1 MTGER
6 FRQIQE
12 LYHAAREDRAALE
25 QADPELRRE
34 VESLLKQDG
43 VSLPGLNLLSG
54 SAVAQLAVG
63 AHLGPYKIEARI
75 GAGGMGEVYRAADTR
90 LDRKVAIKIS
100 AQQFSERFDRE
111 ARAIAAL
118 NHPHVC
124 TLYDVG
130 PNYLVMELVEGETLA
145 ARLKKGSLPID
156 QALRYG
162 AEIADALAAAHQ
174 KGITHRDLKPANIM
188 VTKSGVKVL
197 DFGLAKSQ
205 RDDNLTVAHAVM
217 GTPAYMAPEQRE
229 GKECDART
237 DIYALGLVLREM
249 APDLPP
255 HLARVV
261 ERCLSTELDTRWN
274 SAKDLQF
281 ELELAPAMPSP
292 ATRSPA
298 PLGWIA
304 AGVLAVV
311 AIWGWL
317 HRPPAEPRPV
327 ARWTTTLLT
336 SAPLDGT
343 GLSVSRDG
351 TRFAYGEGTGGSRR
365 IWVRMLDRAEGK
377 PIPSAEGG
385 FRPFFSPDGQWLAY
399 FTAYGGLLKKV
410 PVTGGTPIT
419 LCEGATPAGGS
430 WGEDGRLI
438 FSGNSGGLMR
448 VSASG
453 GACETLTKGDRQKGE
468 THAWPQILPGGQSV
482 LFTAGAERSSDSA
495 RIAVLDLK
503 SGGIRAVV
511 NGGSSGRYVPS
522 GHLVYMRGGTLFAVP
537 FDLKRLTVTGPETP
551 AVEGLFYNPRG
562 GLADYAFSDS
572 GLLLYMPDTLAINLR
587 TLEWL
592 DRQGRPQS
600 FSAPPR
606 DYLKVRLSPDA
617 QHAAVAVGSSGSAL
631 GDIWTLELERGALTR
646 LTAEGTYTNPVWTP
660 DGKRLVF
667 RYGPFGSRG
676 LQWAPADGSGKP
688 ELLLAGP
695 TGAPDSWTPDGKTL
709 LYESTGSAHI
719 WTLQPPGSGGDGKPR
734 LLFEPG
740 SFNERDAQLS
750 PDGRWVAY
758 TSDESGKNRVYVR
771 PFPGPGG
778 KTSISIEGGEDPRW
792 SRDGRELFYRD
803 AGKNQLMAVD
813 IQAGPAFHA
822 RQPHALFALGNVPWD
837 VVPDGKRFLV
847 VKEPEASAS
856 EAKMQ
861 AVVNWFEELR
871 RKAGSK

>member
-6 FRQIQE
+6 FQQIQE
-12 LYHAAREDRAALE
+12 LYHAAREDRAALDK
-25 QADPELRRE
+25 ADPELRRE
-34 VESLLKQDG
+34 VESLLAQDG
-43 VSLPGLNLLSG
+43 VSLPSLNLVSD
-54 SAVAQLAVG
+54 VTITQLAAG
-63 AHLGPYKIEARI
+63 AQLGPYKIEARI

-100 AQQFSERFDRE
+100 AQQFSGRFERE
-111 ARAIAAL
+111 ARAISAL
-118 NHPHVC
+118 NHPHIC

-145 ARLKKGSLPID
+145 ARLKKGPLPMEM
-156 QALRYG
+156 ALRYG
-162 AEIADALAAAHQ
+162 AEIADALAAAHA
-174 KGITHRDLKPANIM
+174 KGIVHRDLKPGNVM
-188 VTKSGVKVL
+188 VSKNGVKVL

-205 RDDNLTVAHAVM
+205 RDDNLTVANAVM

-249 APDLPP
+249 TPDLPP
-255 HLARVV
+255 HVARVV
-261 ERCLSTELDTRWN
+261 ERCLATEPDSRWH
-274 SAKDLQF
+274 SAKDVQF
-281 ELELAPAMPSP
+281 ELEVAPAMASP
-292 ATRSPA
+292 ATRSRA

-317 HRPPAEPRPV
+317 HTPPSEPRPV
-327 ARWTTTLLT
+327 ARWTTTLLAA
-336 SAPLDGT
+336 APLDGT
-343 GLSVSRDG
+343 GLAISRDG

-365 IWVRMLDRAEGK
+365 IWVRMLDRVEGK
-377 PIPSAEGG
+377 PIPGAEGG

-410 PVTGGTPIT
+410 PVTGGTPVT
-419 LCEGATPAGGS
+419 LCEGASPAGGS
-430 WGEDGRLI
+430 WGEDDRLI
-438 FSGNSGGLMR
+438 FSGSGGGLMR

-453 GACETLTKGDRQKGE
+453 GACETLTTGDRQKGQ
-468 THAWPQILPGGQSV
+468 TYAWPQILPGGQSV
-482 LFTAGAERSSDSA
+482 LFTAGAEGLSDSA

-503 SGGIRAVV
+503 SGGIRTLV
-511 NGGSSGRYVPS
+511 NGGSFGRYVPS
-522 GHLVYMRGGTLFAVP
+522 GHLVYVRGGTLFAVP
-537 FDLKRLTVTGPETP
+537 FDLKRLRVMGPETP
-551 AVEGLFYNPRG
+551 AMEGLFYNPRG

-572 GLLLYMPDTLAINLR
+572 GLLLYMTDTQAINLR

-592 DRQGRPQS
+592 DRQGTSQS
-600 FSAPPR
+600 LSAPPR
-606 DYLKVRLSPDA
+606 DYIKVRLSPDA

-631 GDIWTLELERGALTR
+631 GDIWTLDLARGALTR
-646 LTAEGTYTNPVWTP
+646 LTAEGIYTNPVWTP
-660 DGKRLVF
+660 DGTRLVF

-688 ELLLAGP
+688 ELLLAGQ
-695 TGAPDSWTPDGKTL
+695 TGVPDSWTPDGKTL

-719 WTLQPPGSGGDGKPR
+719 WTLHPPGSGGDGKPR
-734 LLFEPG
+734 LLFEAG
-740 SFNERDAQLS
+740 SFNERDAQVS

-758 TSDESGKNRVYVR
+758 TSDESGKIRVYVR

-778 KTSISIEGGEDPRW
+778 KTSISIEGGEEPRW

-813 IQAGPAFHA
+813 VQTGPAFRA
-822 RQPHALFALGNVPWD
+822 GQPHALLVLGNVPWD
-837 VVPDGKRFLV
+837 VAPGGKRFLV
-847 VKEPEASAS
+847 VKEPDTTAA
-856 EAKMQ
+856 EAKLGV
-861 AVVNWFEELR
+861 VVNWFEELR
-871 RKAGSK
+871 QKAGK